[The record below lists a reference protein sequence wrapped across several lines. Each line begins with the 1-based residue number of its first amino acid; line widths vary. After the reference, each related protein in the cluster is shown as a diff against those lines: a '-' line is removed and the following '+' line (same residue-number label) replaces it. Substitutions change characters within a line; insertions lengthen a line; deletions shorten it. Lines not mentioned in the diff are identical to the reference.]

1 MKSFISFFKI
11 EINFILNRL
20 HKMYLKLILFF
31 FSFLFLSQIVLAD
44 SATLN
49 NGGTTSSQQ
58 AIDGNGEFLTV
69 TNNSTLNTGATKPAN
84 ITGDTVSVTVD
95 SGSTITSNKISIFA
109 DDTSDLTISN
119 SGTISA
125 SGIVAIDVKGTTD
138 ASITNNSGG
147 QISSTRN
154 TIRISKSDSNNTTGM
169 TITNSGTIEATTDGS
184 AIFASGSTATAT
196 VTNNSSGIMTN
207 SDSSNATVR
216 VGASSSVTNSG
227 TIKNDVG
234 NDAIKLYGNNS
245 TITLKDRGIIVGK
258 LDATARTGSTLKI
271 NHGIGQS
278 YFYETEGDFTLKD
291 LDGNQV
297 VKGSAGSV
305 GQGGSETLDE
315 LLSYKSLNIRQ
326 FLNRYKDFK
335 NSHNN
340 GWGETYTS
348 FLNREGHTSN
358 LALEYDLI
366 NVGANLISPLENSDF
381 ILAFEAGIQDFERD
395 HKITY
400 QNISAGLHLQNN
412 KYLLNLDS
420 FILGGVTLKEGKRT
434 ILTNTTSSGKLDI
447 DSNYQTFELH
457 SGVTK
462 NNSKLIPN
470 LGLTGSFSITPS
482 YDESHYFSW
491 RNRAIGNLSLF
502 FSDKYN
508 LIDSSESNLN
518 LGWTLDFRSLVGE
531 KSQVYSI
538 NGTSAT
544 YKQDNALTREISLI
558 TNLGYEKKITD
569 NGKFT
574 LGLTAK
580 NTNQSVKSLNGNFG
594 FKINF

>member
-1 MKSFISFFKI
+1 
-11 EINFILNRL
+11 
-20 HKMYLKLILFF
+20 MYLKLVLIF

-49 NGGTTSSQQ
+49 NGVTTTSQQ
-58 AIDGNGEFLTV
+58 DIDDDDEFLTV

-95 SGSTITSNKISIFA
+95 SGSTITSNTVSIFA

-154 TIRISKSDSNNTTGM
+154 TIRISKSASNNTTGM

-184 AIFASGSTATAT
+184 AIFAAGATATAT

-207 SDSSNATVR
+207 SDSSNATIR
-216 VGASSSVTNSG
+216 VGANSSVTNSG

-258 LDATARTGSTLKI
+258 LDAIARTGSTLKI

-305 GQGGSETLDE
+305 GQGSSETLDE

-326 FLNRYKDFK
+326 FLNRYKNLK
-335 NSHNN
+335 NLDNNN

-348 FLNREGHTSN
+348 FLNREGHASN

-366 NVGANLISPLENSDF
+366 NAGANLISPLENSDF

-400 QNISAGLHLQNN
+400 QNISAGLNLPNN

-420 FILGGVTLKEGKRT
+420 FILGGVTLKKSERT

-462 NNSKLIPN
+462 NNPKLIPN
-470 LGLTGSFSITPS
+470 LGLAGSFSITPS

-491 RNRAIGNLSLF
+491 RNRKVGNISLF

-508 LIDSSESNLN
+508 FIDNSESNFN
-518 LGWTLDFRSLVGE
+518 LGWTLDFRSLVGK

-558 TNLGYEKKITD
+558 TNLGYEKKISD

>member
-1 MKSFISFFKI
+1 
-11 EINFILNRL
+11 
-20 HKMYLKLILFF
+20 MYLKLILLF
-31 FSFLFLSQIVLAD
+31 FSFLFLSQVVLAD

-49 NGGTTSSQQ
+49 DGATTTSQQ
-58 AIDGNGEFLTV
+58 NIDGNDEFLTV
-69 TNNSTLNTGATKPAN
+69 TNNSTLNTSATKPAN

-95 SGSTITSNKISIFA
+95 SGSTITSNTVSIFA

-147 QISSTRN
+147 QISATRN
-154 TIRISKSDSNNTTGM
+154 TIRISKSTSNSTTGL
-169 TITNSGTIEATTDGS
+169 TITNSGTIEATDQGS
-184 AIFASGSTATAT
+184 AIFAADSNTAAT
-196 VTNNSSGIMTN
+196 VTNNSSGTMTN
-207 SDSSNATVR
+207 SDSSNATIR
-216 VGASSSVTNSG
+216 VGASSSVINSG

-245 TITLKDRGIIVGK
+245 TITLKDKGIVVGK
-258 LDATARTGSTLKI
+258 LDALLRTGSTLKI
-271 NHGIGQS
+271 NHGAGQS
-278 YFYETEGDFTLKD
+278 YFYETEGSFTLED

-315 LLSYKSLNIRQ
+315 LLSYKSMNIRQ
-326 FLNRYKDFK
+326 FLNRYKDSE
-335 NSHNN
+335 NLYDGN

-348 FLNREGHTSN
+348 LLNRKGHTEN
-358 LALEYDLI
+358 LALEYDLFNI
-366 NVGANLISPLENSDF
+366 GANLISPLENSDF
-381 ILAFEAGIQDFERD
+381 ILAFEAGAQDFEAD

-400 QNISAGLHLQNN
+400 QNVSAGLYLPSN

-420 FILGGVTLKEGKRT
+420 FFIGGISLKNSERT

-447 DSNYQTFELH
+447 DSDYQTIEFH

-462 NNSKLIPN
+462 TNSNLIPN

-482 YDESHYFSW
+482 YDESKYYSW
-491 RNRAIGNLSLF
+491 RNRKVGNLSIF

-508 LIDSSESNLN
+508 LINNNNLN
-518 LGWTLDFRSLVGE
+518 IGWLLDFRSLIGD

-544 YKQDNALTREISLI
+544 YKQDNALTREISLVA
-558 TNLGYEKKITD
+558 NLDYEKKITD

-574 LGLTAK
+574 AGISAK
-580 NTNQSVKSLNGNFG
+580 NTNQNVGSLNVNFG
-594 FKINF
+594 FKLNF